1 MDRWEE
7 CLIMEFESARAQK
20 AAAYKKKYN
29 CAQAVLLA
37 FQPEL
42 GKSETELM
50 ALGSGFGAGMGGMEA
65 TCGALCGAVIALGL
79 MNQSAKPSKM
89 AAGEMLQEFK
99 EKAGATICG
108 ELKGIQTKKMLCSC
122 EDCVRIAAIALEKR
136 I

>member
-1 MDRWEE
+1 MKNEN
-7 CLIMEFESARAQK
+7 IHAKK
-20 AAAYKKKYN
+20 AVEYKKKCN